1 MYDPAP
7 MSDTPTPTEIKL
19 HQKSRLLEIAYSDG
33 RSFSLSYEYLRVFS
47 PSAEV
52 RGHGPGQEVLQTGK
66 RDVDVV
72 SLDPVGSYAVQP
84 TFSDGHATGI
94 YSWDYLYSLG
104 TDHDRLW
111 AEYLQK
117 LAAAGQRREP
127 EPALTTLKTPISKG
141 KCG

>member
-19 HQKSRLLEIAYSDG
+19 HQKSRLLEIAFSNG
-33 RSFSLSYEYLRVFS
+33 RSFSLSYEFMRVFS

-66 RDVDVV
+66 REVDVV

-94 YSWDYLYSLG
+94 YSWDYLFSLG
-104 TDHDRLW
+104 ADHDRLW

-117 LAAAGQRREP
+117 LAAAGERRES
-127 EPALTTLKTPISKG
+127 EQVLTVTKTITVRG
-141 KCG
+141 KCA

>member
-1 MYDPAP
+1 
-7 MSDTPTPTEIKL
+7 MSDSPTPTEIKL
-19 HQKSRLLEIAYSDG
+19 HQKSRLLEVAFSDG
-33 RSFSLSYEYLRVFS
+33 RNFSLSHEFLRVFS

-52 RGHGPGQEVLQTGK
+52 RGHGPGQEVLQAGK
-66 RDVDVV
+66 RNVEIV

-94 YSWDYLYSLG
+94 YAWDYLYSLG

-117 LAAAGQRREP
+117 LTEAGASRE
-127 EPALTTLKTPISKG
+127 EQQGLTSAIPAVNKG
-141 KCG
+141 H